1 MDRLRRSY
9 NMVMFLLL
17 GLICGI
23 SGNLLDKPILTPVLY
38 VGCALCVLIFS
49 GLVFSPIKKEF
60 DS

>member
-23 SGNLLDKPILTPVLY
+23 SGSLLDKPILTPVLY
-38 VGCALCVLIFS
+38 VCCALCGLIFS
-49 GLVFSPIKKEF
+49 GLVFSPVKKGF
-60 DS
+60 DN